1 MLILS
6 RVCAEFHD
14 ETGAPLFTVTPSRRL
29 TFVEAPEAIRG
40 DPLFRLLV
48 EDGSLEAAVHPDQ
61 QALRALEQDPL
72 RHTDA
77 DGKKSGGASRRSPA
91 PRRSPG
97 KNPEAL
103 PAQTPDRS
111 SGKNSEALPAGTPD
125 RSSGSAPPE
134 T

>member
-29 TFVEAPEAIRG
+29 TFVEAPEAI
-40 DPLFRLLV
+40 LFRLLV

-77 DGKKSGGASRRSPA
+77 DGKKSGGAARRSPA
-91 PRRSPG
+91 PRRSSG
-97 KNPEAL
+97 KNP
-103 PAQTPDRS
+103 
-111 SGKNSEALPAGTPD
+111 EALPAGTPD
-125 RSSGSAPPE
+125 RSSGSATPE

>member
-61 QALRALEQDPL
+61 QALRSLEQDPL
-72 RHTDA
+72 QHTDA
-77 DGKKSGGASRRSPA
+77 DGKKSGGAARRSSAAKRSAEKP
-91 PRRSPG
+91 PEESPG
-97 KNPEAL
+97 KPENPPE
-103 PAQTPDRS
+103 
-111 SGKNSEALPAGTPD
+111 K
-125 RSSGSAPPE
+125 APPE

>member
-72 RHTDA
+72 RHTGA
-77 DGKKSGGASRRSPA
+77 DGKKSGGAARRS
-91 PRRSPG
+91 G

-103 PAQTPDRS
+103 PAGTPDRL
-111 SGKNSEALPAGTPD
+111 SGKNPEALPAGTPD